1 MGYTAH
7 MWIAVTLLS
16 ATLYASLWLFAR
28 ASNGISSRVVT
39 ASQAALGPVALA
51 YGLLYYPMPWHD
63 PIWQRY
69 IAFDCLVI
77 PFVLLLM
84 TYASQRV
91 EVSVIKPLSGLSG
104 LFSLLFAML
113 LLGERFTAWGV
124 LGVLITTAG
133 LAVLYHGRWSVWK
146 TPYPWMVLA
155 GIILFSIAALLA
167 GMALT
172 VYPHPITVSG
182 LYLSATFAVNALLAG
197 PEWRKT
203 QWTKT
208 TIMLLAAFAVASILQ
223 EILTMLAFQMA
234 PVPYVLS
241 VKRTSIILAAL
252 AGYVWFNEREQ
263 PLWQLMLATGL
274 VVAGVATIG
283 MTR

>member
-1 MGYTAH
+1 MGYTAC
-7 MWIAVTLLS
+7 MWIVVTLLS

-39 ASQAALGPVALA
+39 AAQAALGPIALA
-51 YGLLYYPMPWHD
+51 YGFVRHPMPWHE
-63 PIWQRY
+63 PIWQLY
-69 IAFDCLVI
+69 IVYDCLVI

-84 TYASQRV
+84 TYAAQRV

-104 LFSLLFAML
+104 LCSLLFAIIFF
-113 LLGERFTAWGV
+113 GEEFTAWGV
-124 LGVLITTAG
+124 AGVLITTAG
-133 LAVLYHGRWSVWK
+133 LAVLYHGRWSVWR
-146 TPYPWMVLA
+146 TPYPWMVLL
-155 GIILFSIAALLA
+155 GIVLFSIAALLA

-182 LYLSATFAVNALLAG
+182 LYLSAAFVVNGVLAG
-197 PEWRKT
+197 PQWKRT
-203 QWTKT
+203 QWTRS
-208 TIMLLAAFAVASILQ
+208 TIVLLAAFAVASMAQ
-223 EILTMLAFQMA
+223 EVLTMLAFQMA

-241 VKRTSIILAAL
+241 VKRTSIILAAV
-252 AGYVWFNEREQ
+252 AGYVWLKERDQ
-263 PLWQLMLATGL
+263 PLWQLLLAAVL